1 MILVRACVHTLV
13 RGARGSRIFITNLPD
28 EARKRMSSIIS
39 TGGRGGGGGGGGG
52 GGLASFSSLQKHVVV
67 NESFLDRPAYLHGS
81 FYMFS
86 GQVSEE
92 QVQDLLVQAGEV
104 ISVQA

>member
-1 MILVRACVHTLV
+1 M
-13 RGARGSRIFITNLPD
+13 
-28 EARKRMSSIIS
+28 
-39 TGGRGGGGGGGGG
+39 
-52 GGLASFSSLQKHVVV
+52 V

>member
-1 MILVRACVHTLV
+1 MCV
-13 RGARGSRIFITNLPD
+13 RGSTLWSGVREAAESSSRTSLTRLGRGCR
-28 EARKRMSSIIS
+28 RSSVPVG
-39 TGGRGGGGGGGGG
+39 GGRRGGGGG

>member
-1 MILVRACVHTLV
+1 
-13 RGARGSRIFITNLPD
+13 
-28 EARKRMSSIIS
+28 MSSIIS
-39 TGGRGGGGGGGGG
+39 TGGRGGRGGGGG
-52 GGLASFSSLQKHVVV
+52 GGLASFSSLRKHVVV